1 MIVET
6 AYTAHS
12 GLLFR
17 RLLASTRDA
26 GAAEDL
32 VQEAYLR
39 LELEVR
45 AGRTPD
51 NVAAWLQ
58 RVTSNLATSRA
69 RRAAVADRHAAALL
83 ERGHE
88 SSPETA
94 ALEVEQARAVR
105 AALDELAP
113 TDRRALVL
121 AAHGYRGPEI
131 AKRLGRTQGATRT
144 LLSRARS
151 KMRVRLDR
159 QGLRA

>member
-1 MIVET
+1 MTVDL
-6 AYTAHS
+6 AYAAHS
-12 GLLFR
+12 GSLYR

-32 VQEAYLR
+32 VQEAFLR

-58 RVTSNLATSRA
+58 RVAGNLATSRA
-69 RRAAVADRHAAALL
+69 RRKAVADRHAGDLVD
-83 ERGHE
+83 RGHE
-88 SSPETA
+88 PSPEGA
-94 ALEVEQARAVR
+94 AIDAEEARVLR
-105 AALDELAP
+105 LALDDLAP
-113 TDRRALVL
+113 VDKRALLL

-131 AKRLGRTQGATRT
+131 ADRLGRTQGATRT
-144 LLSRARS
+144 LLCRARA

-159 QGLRA
+159 LGYAA